1 MHKPHAPISEPKS
14 EQAQESGWMEE
25 RWLHLAPQG
34 GPQSHAIAIQH
45 GEPVCAGM
53 KKCSTLQQELVAF
66 TSQGQELVDVEARE
80 LDVVS
85 RSLLCARKEQNCQH
99 MELRTRSW
107 DAVVE
112 GMIAKLKLN
121 ADISFIR

>member
-14 EQAQESGWMEE
+14 EQAQQSGWMEE
-25 RWLHLAPQG
+25 QWLHLAPQD

-45 GEPVCAGM
+45 GEPVCAVM
-53 KKCSTLQQELVAF
+53 RKSSTLQQELVAF
-66 TSQGQELVDVEARE
+66 TSQGHELADVEARE
-80 LDVVS
+80 LEVVS

-99 MELRTRSW
+99 MELRKQSW
-107 DAVVE
+107 EAVVE